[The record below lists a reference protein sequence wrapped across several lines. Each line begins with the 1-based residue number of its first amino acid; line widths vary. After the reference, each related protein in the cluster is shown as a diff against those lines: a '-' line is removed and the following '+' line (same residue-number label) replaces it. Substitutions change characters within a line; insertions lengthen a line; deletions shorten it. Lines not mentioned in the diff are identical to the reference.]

1 MKKLILHL
9 LLIVWYLPLFAQ
21 TPNWAIN
28 LPKSKNPT
36 MDYLVGIGEGSTEK
50 EARNDAFNDVL
61 RKLIVRFRLPVN
73 SNDIMDAVY
82 RGASLTTISKD
93 YNLPPMREV
102 CYSNKREY
110 GKYRVYLL
118 YQIAAN
124 SYISSPQFEN
134 FKCGTK
140 SRNGKSYVAWAIAGG
155 GFPWNVTSGISSRFG
170 GAVGIGFYGDVGVDF
185 TRITVAYS
193 YAHYEDKYSGYDHV
207 TRGTFR
213 YAGGINFF
221 PYNGL
226 YLACGYGSIVKPFAD
241 VEYQGDPPSS
251 MDGEYDDYK
260 IAIRKKVPSPTH
272 GLLLHIGYD
281 IVSTERFNGNGH
293 AFFLSI
299 NGGVSYD
306 MTTKEYMPS
315 VNLKIGCAWNT
326 RK

>member
-82 RGASLTTISKD
+82 RGASLTAISKD

-102 CYSNKREY
+102 CYSNKRDY

-185 TRITVAYS
+185 TRITVDY
-193 YAHYEDKYSGYDHV
+193 YDNNVYGHYDNV

-213 YAGGINFF
+213 YAGGIKFF

-226 YLACGYGSIVKPFAD
+226 YLACGYGSIVKPFAN
-241 VEYQGDPPSS
+241 VKYEEYFNIDS
-251 MDGEYDDYK
+251 DNDK
-260 IAIRKKVPSPTH
+260 IAVRKKVPSPTH

-281 IVSTERFNGNGH
+281 VVPTEHFNNRGY
-293 AFFLSI
+293 ALFLSI